1 MITKII
7 IWLQVAITTIIT
19 IIIIIIIIII
29 ILGYTTIVLDVL
41 KSDLSRRPNVQLHI
55 DVEIGS

>member
-7 IWLQVAITTIIT
+7 IWLQVTTTTTIIIK
-19 IIIIIIIIII
+19 IIILLLLLL
-29 ILGYTTIVLDVL
+29 LGYTTLVLDVL